1 MVGPGT
7 AYNIE
12 VLRQLEKA
20 MTNMVFTDSKV
31 ILLIF

>member
-7 AYNIE
+7 AYIIE
-12 VLRQLEKA
+12 VIRQLEKA
-20 MTNMVFTDSKV
+20 IMNMVFTDSKV